1 MLKFREK
8 ISIESDRGFEP
19 NIKILLRIIKI
30 ILEKNVIGRTT
41 LSLEANIN
49 YSTLTKYFEWLESK
63 SLIELVIIEGK
74 INVKLTDVGKDF
86 AAQLRKLG
94 WTVYQ
99 FY

>member
-8 ISIESDRGFEP
+8 MSIESDRSFEP
-19 NIKILLRIIKI
+19 NMKILLRIIKI

-74 INVKLTDVGKDF
+74 INLKLTEVGKDF
-86 AAQLRKLG
+86 AVQLKKLG